1 MQGDISAIVRQGSGS
16 ACRSVFGG
24 FVRWIKGQREDG
36 KDSIA
41 RQLYPPSHWPELRV
55 LIVVVSDHKKE
66 TSSTSGMQT
75 SVQTSELLKFRAE
88 AIVPQRCEDMERAIR
103 EKDFPGFAELTVRD
117 SNQFHATCLDTYPPI
132 FYLNST
138 SQEIIGLCHEY
149 NYKKGVSSVSSQVTK
164 DKNLRG
170 G

>member
-1 MQGDISAIVRQGSGS
+1 
-16 ACRSVFGG
+16 
-24 FVRWIKGQREDG
+24 
-36 KDSIA
+36 
-41 RQLYPPSHWPELRV
+41 
-55 LIVVVSDHKKE
+55 
-66 TSSTSGMQT
+66 MQT

-117 SNQFHATCLDTYPPI
+117 SNQFHATCLYTYPPI